1 MTGGGGRRTG
11 TYDLRGRSFT
21 SVYDF
26 MAKELGLKGAEL
38 LLYARIFGFSQAGKT
53 FYESRTGTAEF
64 FGCTPRAITAAAGRL
79 VAKGLIEE
87 VPPTPEAEKGG
98 TRCYRPCAGPLA
110 RAGLVPNDPEESSGA
125 AGHSPEETSGQHGC
139 TPEESSPQAGEAP
152 EKASSPPLKQV
163 HPIPKNHKQGDKK

>member
-11 TYDLRGRSFT
+11 TYDLTGRSFT

-38 LLYARIFGFSQAGKT
+38 MLYARIFGFSQAGKT
-53 FYESRTGTAEF
+53 FYESRAGTAEF

-87 VPPTPEAEKGG
+87 VLPTPEAEKLG
-98 TRCYRPCAGPLA
+98 TRCYKPCTAPLVKAGIVA
-110 RAGLVPNDPEESSGA
+110 NVPEESSGTA
-125 AGHSPEETSGQHGC
+125 EPSPEETSALNGG
-139 TPEESSPQAGEAP
+139 TPENSSPQAVGGPEEASAP
-152 EKASSPPLKQV
+152 SLKQV
-163 HPIPKNHKQGDKK
+163 HPIPKANRR

>member
-1 MTGGGGRRTG
+1 MPAGGGRKG
-11 TYDLRGRSFT
+11 GAYDLGGRGYVK
-21 SVYDF
+21 VYDF

-38 LLYARIFGFSQAGKT
+38 LLYARIFGFSQAGKA
-53 FYESRTGTAEF
+53 FYESRAGTAEF

-87 VPPTPEAEKGG
+87 VPPTPEAEKLG

-110 RAGLVPNDPEESSGA
+110 RAGLVPNAPEESSGA
-125 AGHSPEETSGQHGC
+125 VGQPPEETSGQRGC
-139 TPEESSPQAGEAP
+139 NPEESSPQAGEAP

-163 HPIPKNHKQGDKK
+163 HPIPKIHSKEI

>member
-1 MTGGGGRRTG
+1 MTGGAGRRTG

-26 MAKELGLKGAEL
+26 MAKELGLKGTEL

-79 VAKGLIEE
+79 VTKGLIEE
-87 VPPTPEAEKGG
+87 VPPTPEAASLG
-98 TRCYRPCAGPLA
+98 TRCYRPCVGPLA
-110 RAGLVPNDPEESSGA
+110 KVGLALSAPEESSGA
-125 AGHSPEETSGQHGC
+125 AGPTLEETSTLHRG
-139 TPEESSPQAGEAP
+139 TPEESSLQTAEAP
-152 EKASSPPLKQV
+152 EEASALPLKQV
-163 HPIPKNHKQGDKK
+163 HPIPKNHNKEI